1 MAEMQPVPAAE
12 ATGLRSNLAQRVM
25 AALVLA
31 PIALGAAYFG
41 GWVWFAL
48 ACVIG
53 LGLFLEWLSVIGQL
67 RVGPVLV
74 LCLAILVAVAALLA
88 LNGAGMAML
97 AAAVGAGVLALVA
110 TPGTR
115 VWAAAGL
122 LYASVAIVATVVVR
136 GETLFG
142 LVAVLFVFAVVWAT
156 DILGYF
162 AGRGFGGPKL
172 WPRVSPKK
180 TWAGAIGGL
189 AGSIVVGI
197 AFAALG
203 AGRMVPLVALSALLS
218 IVSQAG
224 DLFESALKRRF
235 DVKDSSHLIPGHGGL
250 LDRLDG
256 YVAVIAVAAL
266 IGSLRAGGAD
276 AARGLL
282 QW

>member
-1 MAEMQPVPAAE
+1 MTAQQPAPAVE

-41 GWVWFAL
+41 GWIWFAL
-48 ACVIG
+48 ACAIG
-53 LGLFLEWLSVIGQL
+53 LGLFLEWLSVIGLL
-67 RVGPVLV
+67 RAGRV
-74 LCLAILVAVAALLA
+74 AILGIAILGAVAVILA
-88 LNGAGMAML
+88 TGGPGMAML
-97 AAAVGAGVLALVA
+97 AAAVGAGMLAFLA
-110 TPGTR
+110 TSETR
-115 VWAAAGL
+115 AWAAAGL
-122 LYASVAIVATVVVR
+122 VYASAAIVATVVVR
-136 GETLFG
+136 GEALFG
-142 LVAVLFVFAVVWAT
+142 FVAVLFVFAVVWVT

-180 TWAGAIGGL
+180 TWAGAIGGFV
-189 AGSIVVGI
+189 GSIVVGV
-197 AFAALG
+197 AFAAFG
-203 AGRMVPLVALSALLS
+203 AGRMAPLVILSALLS
-218 IVSQAG
+218 VVSQAG

-256 YVAVIAVAAL
+256 YVAVVAAAAL
-266 IGSLRAGGAD
+266 IGSLRAGDAD